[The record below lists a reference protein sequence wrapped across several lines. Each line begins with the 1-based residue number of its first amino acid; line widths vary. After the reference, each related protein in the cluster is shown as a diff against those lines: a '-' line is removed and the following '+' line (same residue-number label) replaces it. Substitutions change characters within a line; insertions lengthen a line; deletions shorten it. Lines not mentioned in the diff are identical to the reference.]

1 MRELLSKL
9 DQHKSMGPDSIHPK
23 LLVSLSRNS
32 DFVCALTLLFRKC
45 YERGNAPSIWKTA
58 NVSAIHKKGTT
69 TEAKNYRPISLTCI
83 LSKIYEKLIRK
94 HVLNH
99 VTPLISKQQHGFM
112 EGKSCLSNLLEFID
126 AINDLLANGECVD
139 IFYMDF
145 QKAFDTVPHYRL
157 LSKLRG
163 YGINGKTLAAI
174 SDFLSGR
181 TFGVV
186 VGDHCSS
193 TYPVTSGIPQGS
205 VLGPLLFLLYINDL
219 PEGIQSSISLFADD
233 VKMLAKAAG
242 KDQTQQD
249 IDSMCEWQDTWLLEF
264 NTKDGKCKVLHVGK
278 DNPSHNYYLK
288 GLPLPV
294 VKSERDLGV
303 YVEQSLEW
311 DVHIQKCIGK
321 AKGVIAWVSRNVITR
336 SPEVM
341 VNLYKTVVR
350 PHLEYC
356 VQLWSPYPRHGNWEI
371 IMAVEGVQRMYTRLI
386 DGVGLLPY
394 ETRLSKL
401 KLTTLL
407 ERRARGDLIETFRI
421 VTGIANYGSNLF
433 RKSPYG
439 DNLIARTGTNDKRK
453 CDFFSNRVLKYW
465 NRLPYDVKS
474 AKNVDTFKSRL
485 GSFKDKNP
493 GRSQQYWELSQ
504 EIFSRISDSDRNS
517 YVTFMSSNPYI
528 AKAKGINIK

>member
-193 TYPVTSGIPQGS
+193 THPVTSG
-205 VLGPLLFLLYINDL
+205 L
-219 PEGIQSSISLFADD
+219 SL
-233 VKMLAKAAG
+233 
-242 KDQTQQD
+242 
-249 IDSMCEWQDTWLLEF
+249 I
-264 NTKDGKCKVLHVGK
+264 
-278 DNPSHNYYLK
+278 
-288 GLPLPV
+288 
-294 VKSERDLGV
+294 
-303 YVEQSLEW
+303 
-311 DVHIQKCIGK
+311 HI
-321 AKGVIAWVSRNVITR
+321 
-336 SPEVM
+336 
-341 VNLYKTVVR
+341 
-350 PHLEYC
+350 
-356 VQLWSPYPRHGNWEI
+356 
-371 IMAVEGVQRMYTRLI
+371 
-386 DGVGLLPY
+386 
-394 ETRLSKL
+394 
-401 KLTTLL
+401 
-407 ERRARGDLIETFRI
+407 
-421 VTGIANYGSNLF
+421 
-433 RKSPYG
+433 
-439 DNLIARTGTNDKRK
+439 
-453 CDFFSNRVLKYW
+453 
-465 NRLPYDVKS
+465 
-474 AKNVDTFKSRL
+474 
-485 GSFKDKNP
+485 
-493 GRSQQYWELSQ
+493 
-504 EIFSRISDSDRNS
+504 
-517 YVTFMSSNPYI
+517 
-528 AKAKGINIK
+528 